1 MWLSEAKVDVGF
13 AKSHPILVEQLDE
26 FAALS
31 DSQTA
36 NVSSTGRTQVLYKD
50 HVVQKSDDCMIKR
63 YSLVQDNY
71 SIGARRRATND
82 IVQRL
87 VQRYVLDGVS
97 AACRALETR
106 FWWGSGGPERLE
118 PDGR

>member
-1 MWLSEAKVDVGF
+1 MEAELDAGL
-13 AKSHPILVEQLDE
+13 AKPHPILVEQLDE
-26 FAALS
+26 LEALS
-31 DSQTA
+31 DSETA
-36 NVSSTGRTQVLYKD
+36 NVSSIGRNQVLYKD
-50 HVVQKSDDCMIKR
+50 HFVQKSDDCMIKR
-63 YSLVQDNY
+63 YSLVTVNY

-106 FWWGSGGPERLE
+106 FLWGSGGPERLE